1 MTTDYG
7 YWERVKLQDMSDAQW
22 EALCDGCGKCCLN
35 KLEDEDTGEILYTR
49 VACRLL
55 DIKRGRC
62 SDYENRLSQVPDC
75 LNLRE
80 LADTNYHW
88 LPATCA
94 YRLVAEGQD
103 LPEWHH
109 LKSGRPGL
117 VHKATCSVRGR
128 AIPETDVDPDK
139 LHEYVIQWVDR

>member
-1 MTTDYG
+1 MTEYG
-7 YWERVKLQDMSDAQW
+7 FWLSKSLGDLSDPEW

-35 KLEDEDTGEILYTR
+35 KLQDEDTGEIHYTR

-62 SDYENRLSQVPDC
+62 SDYDHRFEQVPDC
-75 LNLRE
+75 LDLRQLE
-80 LADTNYHW
+80 HDNYHW

-94 YRLVAEGQD
+94 YRLVAAGED

-128 AIPETDVDPDK
+128 ALPEDSVDPDS
-139 LHEYVIQWVDR
+139 LEDHIIHWVDR